1 MDEGLIIEGISF
13 QGRCGVPLEERSKP
27 QPLLVDLEFACSAKN
42 AIQSDTISK
51 TIDYALVSSRV
62 VDIGRSEK
70 CALIET
76 LADRISQ
83 VLLTEFPIETLR
95 IWVRKAKPPLNHV
108 MGSVGVRLTYHRS
121 QIPRIGELPSNGP
134 SPFLMK
140 YGQQIPQGRVLD
152 LACGSGR
159 HALHLA
165 KRGYEVIG
173 LDRNTEALTTLSK
186 TAQDEGLPNLTTRE
200 LDLETDSDAPP
211 SLGETEF
218 TGVLV
223 FHYLYRPIFPNIIK
237 ALKRGGMLIYETFL
251 IDNHH
256 QFQHPRRKEFCLEHN
271 ELLQLTHN
279 LRVLYYEEG
288 QHEDHTGPQQTFTAR
303 LVAQKVE
310 EKEYCHATH

>member
-13 QGRCGVPLEERSKP
+13 QGHCGVPLEERSKP
-27 QPLLVDLEFACSAKN
+27 QPLLVDLEFACSAKD

-51 TIDYALVSSRV
+51 TIDYALVASRV

-76 LADRISQ
+76 LADRICR
-83 VLLTEFPIETLR
+83 VLLAEFPIETLR
-95 IWVRKAKPPLNHV
+95 IWVRKAKPPLDYV
-108 MGSVGVRLTYHRS
+108 LGSVGVRLTYHRS
-121 QIPRIGELPSNGP
+121 TAARVGETSSTGP

-165 KRGYEVIG
+165 KSGYEVAG
-173 LDRNTEALTTLSK
+173 LDRNTEALATLSK
-186 TAQDEGLPNLTTRE
+186 AAQDEGLPNLTIRE
-200 LDLETDSDAPP
+200 LDLELDSTNPP
-211 SLGETEF
+211 PLGKNEF

-237 ALKRGGMLIYETFL
+237 ALKPGGMLIYETFL

-256 QFQHPRRKEFCLEHN
+256 RFQHPRRKEFCLEHN
-271 ELLQLTHN
+271 ELLQLTHG

-288 QHEDHTGPQQTFTAR
+288 QHQDHTGGQQPAFTAR

-310 EKEYCHATH
+310 GNCSGG